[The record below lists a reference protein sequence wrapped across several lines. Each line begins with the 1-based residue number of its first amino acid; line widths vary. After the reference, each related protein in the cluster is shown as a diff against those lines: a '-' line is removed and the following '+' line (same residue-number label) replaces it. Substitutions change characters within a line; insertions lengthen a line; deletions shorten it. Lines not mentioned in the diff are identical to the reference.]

1 MKRSFLYII
10 VSFVIC
16 AFTAGQTPNLLRA
29 DISLDGT
36 VNNVD
41 LGQLAG
47 EWLSSGPPYAPVT
60 RPFPGPG
67 ELKCEQ
73 IQATEVNQGQ
83 WKTIIDVNDGPAL
96 VTSFWLACDF
106 AGKQRHTPLRIYFDD
121 HSTPDIEGETGEIF
135 GSGFTKPAN
144 FRGTYIG
151 VTNSKET
158 QSEGQGYYGFSG
170 YLRLPMPYYQ
180 SIRVDIQ
187 NTSTDPGPCSMM
199 LERLPMDPNR
209 IYCIGLEPGMYLRTY
224 GYGLAGN
231 KPHDS
236 NVILFDSNSPT
247 VLAGLFHF
255 FDNSSSVGG
264 GGNSN
269 YLEGDYRI
277 YYAGSAVPS
286 YRSSGTENFYHSSWY
301 FQEDLFEYMDQC
313 LAVKDTYIVAAS
325 RFFPLERAPA
335 CTNGIKLTWQVG
347 DPSMPDPGN
356 TYIRWIVWYYQ

>member
-1 MKRSFLYII
+1 MKRSLLYIT
-10 VSFVIC
+10 VSLVIC
-16 AFTAGQTPNLLRA
+16 AFTAGQPPNLLKA

-47 EWLSSGPPYAPVT
+47 EWLSDGLPYAPVT

-73 IQATEVNQGQ
+73 TQRNDVNAGQ

-106 AGKQRHTPLRIYFDD
+106 ATKQRHTPLRIYFDD
-121 HSTPDIEGETGEIF
+121 HNSPDIEGLTGEIF

-144 FRGTYIG
+144 FRGTFIG
-151 VTNSKET
+151 VTNSKASSGE
-158 QSEGQGYYGFSG
+158 SGLYYGFSG

-187 NTSTDPGPCSMM
+187 NTSTSQGPCWMM

-209 IYCIGLEPGMYLRTY
+209 IYCIGLEPGMYLKTC
-224 GYGLAGN
+224 GYGLAAN
-231 KPHDS
+231 MLQDS
-236 NVILFDSNSPT
+236 EVTLFDSNSPT
-247 VLAGLFHF
+247 ILAGLFHF
-255 FDNSSSVGG
+255 FDNSSTAGG
-264 GGNSN
+264 GGNWN

-277 YYAGSAVPS
+277 YYAGSAVSS
-286 YRSSGTENFYHSSWY
+286 YRSSGTEDFYHSSWY
-301 FQEDLFEYMDQC
+301 FEEGLFEYMDEC
-313 LAVKDTYIVAAS
+313 LTLKETNIVAAS

-335 CTNGIKLTWQVG
+335 CADGIKLTWQVG